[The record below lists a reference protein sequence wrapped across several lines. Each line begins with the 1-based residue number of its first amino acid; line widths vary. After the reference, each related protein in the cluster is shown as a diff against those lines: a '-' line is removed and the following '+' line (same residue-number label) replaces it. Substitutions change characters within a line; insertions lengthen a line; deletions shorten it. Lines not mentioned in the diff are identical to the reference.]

1 MEKPTVSFRSTM
13 CYTKIDQNDL
23 VFLDRKARKRKD
35 RTDYFQPSNAEK
47 ARKGLKPAF
56 RSPAGRIL
64 SVMHRPNRV
73 SVEVQDLHRE
83 FETKH
88 KKVTA
93 LDGIS
98 LQVGEGE
105 IFGVL
110 GPNGAGK
117 TTMIRIL
124 STLLLPSSGQAK
136 VMGYDVAKEPEKVR
150 PLISM
155 ASGAERA
162 GYDYITAR
170 GNLWFFSQLYGIKSD
185 EAQRRI
191 SELSKQIGLEDNLD
205 KKFYALST
213 GFRQRATII
222 RAFVNDPKVVF
233 LDEPTIGLDVM
244 TALRIREFLVNQ
256 AKEHGRTILL
266 ATHNMAEVD
275 AICNRVAII
284 DKGKILACDTPLAL
298 KKSLGAPALVMEI
311 TPPPA
316 VDNLALLSKMEG
328 VKGYTSSID
337 EERSI
342 SRVQVVVESDDTA
355 QMVLDTTRKSGLT
368 VLSSW
373 RQQTSLEEVFVALVG
388 RGFREREHESYSQSL
403 AEDSI
408 RA

>member
-1 MEKPTVSFRSTM
+1 
-13 CYTKIDQNDL
+13 
-23 VFLDRKARKRKD
+23 
-35 RTDYFQPSNAEK
+35 
-47 ARKGLKPAF
+47 
-56 RSPAGRIL
+56 
-64 SVMHRPNRV
+64 MHRPNRV

-191 SELSKQIGLEDNLD
+191 NELSKQIGLEDNLD

-311 TPPPA
+311 SPPPA
-316 VDNLALLSKMEG
+316 AVNLALLSKVEG

-388 RGFREREHESYSQSL
+388 RGFREREHES
-403 AEDSI
+403 
-408 RA
+408 

>member
-1 MEKPTVSFRSTM
+1 
-13 CYTKIDQNDL
+13 
-23 VFLDRKARKRKD
+23 
-35 RTDYFQPSNAEK
+35 
-47 ARKGLKPAF
+47 
-56 RSPAGRIL
+56 
-64 SVMHRPNRV
+64 MHRPNRV
-73 SVEVQDLHRE
+73 SVEVQDLHRD

-170 GNLWFFSQLYGIKSD
+170 GNLWFFSQLYGIPSD

-191 SELSKQIGLEDNLD
+191 NELSKQIGLEDNLD

-311 TPPPA
+311 SPPPA
-316 VDNLALLSKMEG
+316 PDNLTLLGKVDG
-328 VKGYTSSID
+328 VKGYTSSTD
-337 EERSI
+337 EERSL
-342 SRVQVVVESDDTA
+342 SRVQVVVDSDNSA
-355 QMVLDTTRKSGLT
+355 QMVLDTTRKSGLN

-388 RGFREREHESYSQSL
+388 RGFREREHES
-403 AEDSI
+403 
-408 RA
+408 